1 MVHLKKV
8 KKGKEEFLLLL
19 NEELFYQTRRSH
31 GVDIRSGNHVPRDDT
46 PDHKAAMDFL
56 EENEAHIKK
65 KGRKFG
71 DNDLLLL
78 NADAMFNNFLGVG
91 RIDKEIKPVDISPD
105 IAAKAFAE
113 QITEPPAD
121 LENVEN

>member
-8 KKGKEEFLLLL
+8 KKGKEEFL
-19 NEELFYQTRRSH
+19 F
-31 GVDIRSGNHVPRDDT
+31 
-46 PDHKAAMDFL
+46 
-56 EENEAHIKK
+56 
-65 KGRKFG
+65 
-71 DNDLLLL
+71 LLL